1 MRPGIRIIDYMQ
13 DITELRKEIDE
24 IDREMQSLFERR
36 LGVSRKIGAYKA
48 SRGMPIFDAGREEEM
63 IGTCRK
69 RAADPEAAD
78 GIEKL
83 YRTIFEISR
92 DLQKEVVGNG
102 SDSIRSD

>member
-1 MRPGIRIIDYMQ
+1 MGHGIRIINYMQ

-48 SRGMPIFDAGREEEM
+48 SRGMPIFDAGREEEL
-63 IGTCRK
+63 IGRFRK

-92 DLQKEVVGNG
+92 DLQKEVVDNG